1 MAEVQT
7 TTVSGEMTLRFV
19 EFVQMHS
26 QNAAFC
32 LGRIPHPQTGKPEAN
47 LPVASLLI
55 DQLAAIA
62 YKTRGNLTTEEE
74 MVINN
79 ALSNLRMAFVEA
91 QQNAKKTAGESPAG
105 Q

>member
-1 MAEVQT
+1 
-7 TTVSGEMTLRFV
+7 MTLRFI

-32 LGRIPHPQTGKPEAN
+32 LGQIPHPQTGKPEVN

-55 DQLAAIA
+55 DQLGAIA
-62 YKTRGNLTTEEE
+62 FKTRGNLTTEEE
-74 MVINN
+74 TVLNN
-79 ALSNLRMAFVEA
+79 ALSSLRMAYVEA
-91 QQNAKKTAGESPAG
+91 QQNSKKTTAEPTAG

>member
-7 TTVSGEMTLRFV
+7 TNVSGEMTLRFI

-32 LGRIPHPQTGKPEAN
+32 LGRIPNPQTGKPSVN
-47 LPVASLLI
+47 LGLARMLI

-62 YKTRGNLTTEEE
+62 LKTQGNLTTEEE
-74 MVINN
+74 TVLQN
-79 ALSNLRMAFVEA
+79 ALSNLQMAYVEVQRNSSSASA
-91 QQNAKKTAGESPAG
+91 Q
-105 Q
+105 

>member
-7 TTVSGEMTLRFV
+7 TTVSGEMTLRFI
-19 EFVQMHS
+19 EFVRLHS

-32 LGRIPHPQTGKPEAN
+32 LGLIPHPQTGKPEAN
-47 LPVASLLI
+47 LALARMLI

-62 YKTRGNLTTEEE
+62 YKTKGNLSTDEET
-74 MVINN
+74 VINN
-79 ALSNLRMAFVEA
+79 ALSNLQTAYVEA
-91 QQNAKKTAGESPAG
+91 QRNAKNPATEAA

>member
-7 TTVSGEMTLRFV
+7 NTVSGEMSLRFI

-32 LGRIPHPQTGKPEAN
+32 LGKIPNPQTGKPSVN
-47 LPVASLLI
+47 LGLARLLI

-62 YKTRGNLTTEEE
+62 HKTKGNLSEDEEK
-74 MVINN
+74 VLQN
-79 ALSNLRMAFVEA
+79 ALSNLQITYVEVQKA
-91 QQNAKKTAGESPAG
+91 AAAAK
-105 Q
+105 